1 MLISKPI
8 LKETLVQYV
17 FTTDSC
23 EKYKKKKK
31 RVKPRT
37 SEFFSNFRQYEIIK
51 LFLEP

>member
-1 MLISKPI
+1 MFSPQIPVKSIK
-8 LKETLVQYV
+8 
-17 FTTDSC
+17 
-23 EKYKKKKK
+23 KKKKK

>member
-1 MLISKPI
+1 MFSPQIPVKSI
-8 LKETLVQYV
+8 
-17 FTTDSC
+17 
-23 EKYKKKKK
+23 KKKKK